1 MLHGYSVGQQRDDV
15 TINTYRTAGSIAA
28 DFDFEEMDRVQ
39 FRKYQFRE

>member
-1 MLHGYSVGQQRDDV
+1 MLHGYSVGQQRHDV
-15 TINTYRTAGSIAA
+15 TINTAGSIAA